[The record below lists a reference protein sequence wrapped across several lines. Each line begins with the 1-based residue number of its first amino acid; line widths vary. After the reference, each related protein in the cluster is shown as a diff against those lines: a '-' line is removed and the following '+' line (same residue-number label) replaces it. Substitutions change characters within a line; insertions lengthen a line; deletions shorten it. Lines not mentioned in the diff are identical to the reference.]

1 MKIKRGRE
9 TVVFQI
15 IAMVVLAVCAL
26 ISVLPFLI
34 IISGSLSNNELIS
47 REGYSI
53 LPKQLTPQ
61 AYTTILRIPESLLT
75 AYRVTIV
82 NTLVG
87 SLTGLICMSMAGYVL
102 SRKNFRHR
110 NIISFLIYFTTIFG
124 GGLVPWY
131 IMISNTLHLKD
142 SLLAICLPLI
152 MSPFMIILMRT
163 FISNNVPDSL
173 VESCRIDGAGEFSI
187 YLHIV
192 LPLIP
197 SGLATIGLFL
207 GLMYW
212 NDWYMSSMFIST
224 PAKFELQ
231 FYLYNMLSGFEAF
244 KQMNTAS
251 VTESVSIPSETVK
264 LAMAVFVTGP
274 IILLYPFVQRF
285 FISGIT
291 IGAVKG

>member
-1 MKIKRGRE
+1 MIKKE
-9 TVVFQI
+9 KEAVIFQR
-15 IAMVVLAVCAL
+15 LAVITLGLAATVS
-26 ISVLPFLI
+26 ILPFLI
-34 IISGSLSNNELIS
+34 IITGSLSNNELVS
-47 REGYSI
+47 RYGYSI
-53 LPKQLTPQ
+53 WPREFTLQ
-61 AYTTILRIPESLLT
+61 AYRVILKMPDSLLR

-82 NTLVG
+82 NTLAG
-87 SLTGLICMSMAGYVL
+87 STAGLIFMSMAGFVL
-102 SRKNFRHR
+102 SRKDFKHR

-131 IMISNTLHLKD
+131 IMITNTLNLKD
-142 SLLAICLPLI
+142 SLLAICLPMI
-152 MSPFMIILMRT
+152 MSPFMIFLMRT
-163 FISNNVPDSL
+163 FIANNVPDSL
-173 VESCRIDGAGEFSI
+173 VDSCRIDGAGEFTI
-187 YLHIV
+187 YLRLV

-212 NDWYMSSMFIST
+212 NDWYLSSMFITT

-244 KQMNTAS
+244 KQMNSAS
-251 VTESVSIPSETVK
+251 VSESVSIPSETVK
-264 LAMAVFVTGP
+264 LAMAVIVTGP
-274 IILLYPFVQRF
+274 IVLLYPFVQKF